1 MREDS
6 PQLVRSLDAI
16 AGVLAGLS
24 DERSDT
30 PDAFYDSLCASVCSL
45 TSLRRAVIF
54 RWDSAR
60 RRVRA
65 AGSHDIDLAIFADD
79 YVNVDVLPAARDA
92 LERDEVV
99 ESRDPGLSERY
110 APLVTDRSIV
120 VTPMVG
126 GDRWVGVMI
135 GDRLPD
141 APPLSDAERHLLWS
155 LGKAAALAATARI
168 ATHQELRARD
178 LEARIDLA
186 RELHDGVIQRLFGI
200 SLVLSGAGPLD
211 TETRARAAAELQAAL
226 GDLREALQRPL
237 ARRSRPTGTTLA
249 DELVRLGREHVEIG
263 LHLAAGAAELV
274 PEHLEPLAQSVLV
287 EAIRNAK
294 KHAEPTTVAVRISRA
309 DGAFVLDIVNDGVD
323 GIAGRS
329 GMGLRLAALEALH
342 EGGLLEFGPHGT
354 GTWQVRLAV
363 PDV

>member
-110 APLVTDRSIV
+110 APLVTDRF
-120 VTPMVG
+120 
-126 GDRWVGVMI
+126 
-135 GDRLPD
+135 L
-141 APPLSDAERHLLWS
+141 
-155 LGKAAALAATARI
+155 
-168 ATHQELRARD
+168 
-178 LEARIDLA
+178 
-186 RELHDGVIQRLFGI
+186 
-200 SLVLSGAGPLD
+200 
-211 TETRARAAAELQAAL
+211 
-226 GDLREALQRPL
+226 
-237 ARRSRPTGTTLA
+237 RRSVQYSSDPAGIARPTSAASPVPSRPFGMPGQGKN
-249 DELVRLGREHVEIG
+249 VRS
-263 LHLAAGAAELV
+263 V
-274 PEHLEPLAQSVLV
+274 PGCASPS
-287 EAIRNAK
+287 AK
-294 KHAEPTTVAVRISRA
+294 NR
-309 DGAFVLDIVNDGVD
+309 
-323 GIAGRS
+323 
-329 GMGLRLAALEALH
+329 
-342 EGGLLEFGPHGT
+342 
-354 GTWQVRLAV
+354 
-363 PDV
+363 